1 MTNIEKQALCRELIP
16 DADVTDAQVAS
27 YLALAEQR
35 IIERLYPF
43 GAVIGA
49 MPSRYDHTQCE
60 LAVRMIARRGGEG
73 QTSHSEN
80 GISRTWGSEDDA
92 DILARVVPYVG
103 VRVNV

>member
-43 GAVIGA
+43 RVSTGA

-80 GISRTWGSEDDA
+80 GISRAYGSVDDE
-92 DILARVVPYVG
+92 DILSRIAPCVG
-103 VRVNV
+103 VGKIV